1 MKKLIA
7 LVLSIL
13 MALPALATAQNTAPE
28 KTARESFIE
37 DYLSQAKSL
46 YDAANG
52 RLQPAHYA
60 GDKYLCK
67 NFTVYVFTEAKEKY
81 RMAELPDVELCIPNN
96 LPREQSKP
104 YQYGIEWEQVEPDE
118 GNPFVVAA
126 QFKYDKELSKKENK
140 QKAREFM
147 QQVQKGDYF
156 QMSADYYYGV
166 GAHSLIFT
174 EDYNPESD
182 SVLWTD
188 SNMKGQKK
196 NGIRYGLPQYDAKKK
211 IDWFVDAF
219 CHRGRGA
226 TLYRLREDIIFK

>member
-1 MKKLIA
+1 MKKIIA
-7 LVLSIL
+7 LALCLI
-13 MALPALATAQNTAPE
+13 MALPVLANAQSAE
-28 KTARESFIE
+28 HKSARESFIE

-52 RLQPAHYA
+52 RLQSAHYS

-67 NFTVYVFTEAKEKY
+67 NFTVYVFTQSKDKY
-81 RMAELPDVELCIPNN
+81 RIAEFPDEELRIPNN
-96 LPREQSKP
+96 LPREESKP
-104 YQYGIEWEQVEPDE
+104 YQYGIEWEEIPAND
-118 GNPFVVAA
+118 GNPFVMAA

-140 QKAREFM
+140 QNAREFM

-174 EDYNPESD
+174 KDYNAESD
-182 SVLWTD
+182 SVFWTD
-188 SNMKGQKK
+188 SNMKGESRK
-196 NGIRYGLPQYDAKKK
+196 GIRYGLPQYDAEKK

>member
-1 MKKLIA
+1 
-7 LVLSIL
+7 
-13 MALPALATAQNTAPE
+13 MAMPLFTNAEST
-28 KTARESFIE
+28 KSARESFID
-37 DYLSQAKSL
+37 DYLAEAKAL

-52 RLQPAHYA
+52 RLQSAHYS

-67 NFTVYVFTEAKEKY
+67 NFTVYVFSESKNKY
-81 RMAELPDVELCIPNN
+81 RMAEFPDVNLVIPNN
-96 LPREQSKP
+96 LPKKESKP
-104 YQYGIEWEQVEPDE
+104 YQYGIEWEEIAPED
-118 GNPFVVAA
+118 GNPFVIAA
-126 QFKYDKELSKKENK
+126 QFKYDKALSKKENK

-174 EDYNPESD
+174 QDYDAESD
-182 SVLWTD
+182 SVFWTD